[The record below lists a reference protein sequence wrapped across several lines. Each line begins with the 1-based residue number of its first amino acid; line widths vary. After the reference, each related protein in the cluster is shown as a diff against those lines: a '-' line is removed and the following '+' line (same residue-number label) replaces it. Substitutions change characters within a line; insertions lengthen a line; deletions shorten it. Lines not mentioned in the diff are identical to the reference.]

1 MLFRRSGC
9 RLTDLFPTIR
19 RSTQGAEKVVEFLFN
34 VYKLQSIAALKDETK
49 FLDDAKKAEWESDEL
64 FQKRKEIIDK
74 IKNLKNNKGPR
85 GGKRISRYERAR
97 LLQHRLQKML
107 KKFDIPD
114 CSPEKVKF
122 ITDNSSSLIYDAG
135 LKLQS
140 NKTVQQAKDVLV
152 SIQEKAIN
160 DAMAAKKAEAVKYK
174 DEADGAHKRVL
185 ELEDRKANIES
196 IGHFPSRLVEVL
208 DHINLLL
215 SANDLADAF
224 LNDGTTADKSFATLN
239 ALGSFLDAAVHY
251 ETIVKTIF
259 KKNIDNTSAAIAKTG
274 RHTSAVIVKESA
286 EKILF
291 RRLDIVS
298 SSIDSVV
305 SGYNSIN
312 M

>member
-1 MLFRRSGC
+1 M
-9 RLTDLFPTIR
+9 
-19 RSTQGAEKVVEFLFN
+19 
-34 VYKLQSIAALKDETK
+34 
-49 FLDDAKKAEWESDEL
+49 
-64 FQKRKEIIDK
+64 
-74 IKNLKNNKGPR
+74 
-85 GGKRISRYERAR
+85 
-97 LLQHRLQKML
+97 
-107 KKFDIPD
+107 
-114 CSPEKVKF
+114 
-122 ITDNSSSLIYDAG
+122 
-135 LKLQS
+135 
-140 NKTVQQAKDVLV
+140 
-152 SIQEKAIN
+152 
-160 DAMAAKKAEAVKYK
+160 
-174 DEADGAHKRVL
+174 
-185 ELEDRKANIES
+185 
-196 IGHFPSRLVEVL
+196 
-208 DHINLLL
+208 LL